1 MDMSAVGNFLQMGG
15 PAMWAI
21 ALLSVFTAAVVMWK
35 VWRLVQAGVWSSAKP
50 GGQVDVAL
58 QQWIEG
64 DKNAAAR
71 LTGRAILHCLVREAM
86 KLRLDPHLSDAA
98 ARDEMTVLA
107 KGMVADLRSGLRALE
122 LIVTI
127 APLLGLFGTVLGM
140 IDAFQTLQ
148 AAGSRADP
156 SALAG
161 GIWEALL
168 TTAAGM
174 GVAIPAAMALSW
186 FDGISET
193 MQGRMEA
200 AATRI
205 FTRGPQ
211 RINEN
216 TPGGHG

>member
-1 MDMSAVGNFLQMGG
+1 MEMSAVGNFLQMGG

-21 ALLSVFTAAVVMWK
+21 ALLSVCTAAVVMWK

-50 GGQVDVAL
+50 GGKVDVAL

-64 DKNAAAR
+64 NKDAPAR
-71 LTGRAILHCLVREAM
+71 LTGRAILPCLVREAM

-98 ARDEMTVLA
+98 ARDEVTVLA

-193 MQGRMEA
+193 MQERMES
-200 AATRI
+200 AATRV

-211 RINEN
+211 RVSEN
-216 TPGGHG
+216 TPGGDA